1 MKFYDLLSA
10 IEISS
15 KQKNVETFKFNVQ
28 VLLTDAQESPQLTT
42 TIYYLNEVKQLETSS
57 DVLLFL
63 KMHGFIGYQ
72 NYELLE
78 YIVGCL
84 LKDDLQVVTQMDEYI
99 EKYEDFE
106 QHLSLN
112 ELEEISREE
121 DLQPRAPS
129 GFPKFALRANG
140 DTNVHQWKK
149 TYSEKFPWSNRTLL
163 KELNPCSIVMTYVA
177 LPCVVSNILR
187 DLTDPVIL
195 SELESIGVTV
205 VLLPQCS
212 DTSEVFAFT
221 DKSMCHIIV

>member
-1 MKFYDLLSA
+1 MD
-10 IEISS
+10 
-15 KQKNVETFKFNVQ
+15 VEEFKFLVQ
-28 VLLTDAQESPQLTT
+28 GLLTDDLESPQLTT
-42 TIYYLNEVKQLETSS
+42 TIRYLNEVKQLATSS
-57 DVLLFL
+57 DILLFL
-63 KMHGFIGYQ
+63 KTHGFIGYQ

-84 LKDDLQVVTQMDEYI
+84 LKDDLQVVAQMDEYI
-99 EKYEDFE
+99 KRYENFE
-106 QHLSLN
+106 QELSLN
-112 ELEEISREE
+112 ELEEISHEE
-121 DLQPRAPS
+121 DLQTRAPS

-140 DTNVHQWKK
+140 DTSVHQWKK

-187 DLTDPVIL
+187 DLTDPVVL
-195 SELESIGVTV
+195 NELESIGVTV

-221 DKSMCHIIV
+221 NKSMLYVVCVISLCSCHYQIL